1 MRVRAEIRDIEEE
14 PEKAG
19 ADGESRHCGGTGAQ
33 NENDAHGQ
41 HAPGAETP
49 AAHAP
54 QKLVAGQESAEA
66 AQPER
71 QEHPADLGLRSASL
85 GFKGRHARKK
95 ERVKKIGKR
104 KEIKARDTGLLKG
117 AEVHGG

>member
-1 MRVRAEIRDIEEE
+1 MKAIDILIAE
-14 PEKAG
+14 
-19 ADGESRHCGGTGAQ
+19 
-33 NENDAHGQ
+33 
-41 HAPGAETP
+41 
-49 AAHAP
+49 
-54 QKLVAGQESAEA
+54 
-66 AQPER
+66 PER

-117 AEVHGG
+117 AEVHGDDQMKRGEGRGVRERGALPGLLMLFRCRNSAGAGYKTSTEFPLPGFCRSRV